1 MLSLCMPAQCSL
13 YMLEFLNVA
22 KSSNG
27 SNQKSTY
34 FRGMKVPSTYST
46 LNLSMKKM
54 QCKNTLCFVNSQYYF
69 SWKTDLKLTKIF
81 RITGM
86 CKIFFLLYNGEI
98 RQRTQ
103 NYSSRPT
110 FVKLFVFVSTDV
122 LCYNMIPKSQILPIL
137 LNTKNDGSAFHLHTE
152 ALNDLW
158 CFTHFITDDDLN
170 FYTHTHNN
178 PEAKCCPR
186 HDVCVE

>member
-1 MLSLCMPAQCSL
+1 ML
-13 YMLEFLNVA
+13 
-22 KSSNG
+22 
-27 SNQKSTY
+27 QKVRTV
-34 FRGMKVPSTYST
+34 RTKKVPISAAWKSLPHIAHWICLWKRCNAKILYVLLIVSTT
-46 LNLSMKKM
+46 FLGKRIW
-54 QCKNTLCFVNSQYYF
+54 NS
-69 SWKTDLKLTKIF
+69 LKFLELLVCVKF
-81 RITGM
+81 
-86 CKIFFLLYNGEI
+86 FFLLYNGEI

-110 FVKLFVFVSTDV
+110 FVKLFVFVSADV

-170 FYTHTHNN
+170 FYTHT
-178 PEAKCCPR
+178 
-186 HDVCVE
+186 

>member
-1 MLSLCMPAQCSL
+1 M
-13 YMLEFLNVA
+13 
-22 KSSNG
+22 
-27 SNQKSTY
+27 
-34 FRGMKVPSTYST
+34 
-46 LNLSMKKM
+46 
-54 QCKNTLCFVNSQYYF
+54 
-69 SWKTDLKLTKIF
+69 
-81 RITGM
+81 
-86 CKIFFLLYNGEI
+86 YNGEI

-110 FVKLFVFVSTDV
+110 FVKLFVFVSADV

-170 FYTHTHNN
+170 FYTHTHIIIQRQNAARAMMFVLNETINEYPLICNSSFLNN
-178 PEAKCCPR
+178 KEHFAIWSVMIYRKVNIIHR
-186 HDVCVE
+186 

>member
-1 MLSLCMPAQCSL
+1 MVC
-13 YMLEFLNVA
+13 V
-22 KSSNG
+22 
-27 SNQKSTY
+27 
-34 FRGMKVPSTYST
+34 
-46 LNLSMKKM
+46 
-54 QCKNTLCFVNSQYYF
+54 
-69 SWKTDLKLTKIF
+69 KI
-81 RITGM
+81 
-86 CKIFFLLYNGEI
+86 FLLYWWNW
-98 RQRTQ
+98 QQKQ

-110 FVKLFVFVSTDV
+110 FVKLFVFVSADV

-186 HDVCVE
+186 HDVCVEWNYQWIPINLQFLIFKQQGTLCYMKCDDLP

>member
-1 MLSLCMPAQCSL
+1 
-13 YMLEFLNVA
+13 MLEFLNVA

-54 QCKNTLCFVNSQYYF
+54 QCKILYVLLIVSTTFLGKRIWNS
-69 SWKTDLKLTKIF
+69 LKFLELLVCVKI
-81 RITGM
+81 
-86 CKIFFLLYNGEI
+86 FLLYNGEI

-170 FYTHTHNN
+170 FYTHT
-178 PEAKCCPR
+178 
-186 HDVCVE
+186 